1 MLRTSSVA
9 RRARHVRCIADANVL
24 LPLLAEGHLHAAP
37 AVDWWETCDDG
48 DVGLSLPVRMA
59 LLRLLSN
66 AKVMGSSILRPAT
79 AWNAVQ
85 RLIDDPRV
93 EPVDQ
98 VPAAHHMF
106 WYGNVARREPSPD
119 LWTDAWLAALA
130 QACDCEIVTFDRG
143 FRSFSKLKLRLLEP
157 AG

>member
-1 MLRTSSVA
+1 MRS
-9 RRARHVRCIADANVL
+9 IADANVL
-24 LPLLAEGHLHAAP
+24 LPLLTEGHAHQAP
-37 AVDWWETCDDG
+37 ALDWWAACSDE

-66 AKVMGSSILRPAT
+66 AKVMGSSVLRPAA

-85 RLIDDPRV
+85 SLIEDPRIEV
-93 EPVDQ
+93 LDQ
-98 VPAAHHMF
+98 IPSTHAKL
-106 WYGNVARREPSPD
+106 WYDNVARREPSPD

-130 QACDCEIVTFDRG
+130 QAVDCEMVTFDRG

>member
-1 MLRTSSVA
+1 MRFV
-9 RRARHVRCIADANVL
+9 ADANVL
-24 LPLLAEGHLHAAP
+24 LPLLTEGHAHRAP
-37 AVDWWETCDDG
+37 ATEWWQACDDG

-66 AKVMGSSILRPAT
+66 SRVMGSSVLRPAA
-79 AWNAVQ
+79 AWNVVQ
-85 RLIDDPRV
+85 SLLDDPRV
-93 EPVDQ
+93 ESIDQ
-98 VPAAHHMF
+98 IPQEHQTL
-106 WYGNVARREPSPD
+106 WYGNVVRREPTPD

-130 QACDCEIVTFDRG
+130 QAHDCEMVTFDRG

>member
-1 MLRTSSVA
+1 M
-9 RRARHVRCIADANVL
+9 RCIADANVL
-24 LPLLAEGHLHAAP
+24 LPLLTEGHAHRAP
-37 AVDWWETCDDG
+37 AVGWWDGCDDG

-66 AKVMGSSILRPAT
+66 SRVMGSSVLRPAQ

-85 RLIDDPRV
+85 SLIDDPRI
-93 EPVDQ
+93 EALEQ
-98 VPAAHHMF
+98 VPAVHGKL
-106 WYGNVARREPSPD
+106 WYDNVARREPSPD

-130 QACDCEIVTFDRG
+130 QARDCEMVTFDRG
-143 FRSFSKLKLRLLEP
+143 FRSFSKLKLRLLES

>member
-1 MLRTSSVA
+1 M
-9 RRARHVRCIADANVL
+9 RCIADANVL
-24 LPLLAEGHLHAAP
+24 LPLLTEGHAHQAP
-37 AVDWWETCDDG
+37 AADWWDSCDDA

-66 AKVMGSSILRPAT
+66 TRVMGTSVLRPAA

-85 RLIDDPRV
+85 SLIDDPRI
-93 EPVDQ
+93 EMIDQ
-98 VPAAHHMF
+98 VPAAHHTL
-106 WYGNVARREPSPD
+106 WHGNVARREPSPD

-130 QACDCEIVTFDRG
+130 QAHDCEMVTFDRG
-143 FRSFSKLKLRLLEP
+143 FRSFSKLKLRLLEL